1 MEGVEIGIVDMAIAL
16 VVGVS
21 MLFGVMR
28 GLLKEVV
35 SLAIW
40 ATAALLGLALGE
52 SVGAWLGEKVGLTD
66 LDPRLSNGVG
76 FAIVVIGVFVVGA
89 LAQRMLAALV
99 KATGLSG
106 TDRMLGF
113 AFGFVRGVA
122 LAVLGLV
129 VLRTYADALVAF
141 GLVVLADL
149 STWLDDSTLAPHL
162 LAWED
167 DVLVAVRYLA
177 DLFGA
182 RFRRSPVQW
191 EAL

>member
-1 MEGVEIGIVDMAIAL
+1 MEGVDIGIVDMAIAL

-40 ATAALLGLALGE
+40 AAAALLGLALGE
-52 SVGAWLGEKVGLTD
+52 SVGAWLGENLGLTD

-129 VLRTYADALVAF
+129 VLRTYAGALVAF

-167 DVLVAVRYLA
+167 DVLVAARYLA

-182 RFRRSPVQW
+182 RFRRSPIQW
-191 EAL
+191 EPL

>member
-1 MEGVEIGIVDMAIAL
+1 MEGVDIGIVDMAIAL

-40 ATAALLGLALGE
+40 AAAALLGLALGE

-66 LDPRLSNGVG
+66 LEPRLSNGLG
-76 FAIVVIGVFVVGA
+76 FAIVVIGVLVAGA
-89 LAQRMLAALV
+89 LVQRLVAALV
-99 KATGLSG
+99 NATGLSG
-106 TDRMLGF
+106 TDRTLGL
-113 AFGFVRGVA
+113 AFGVVRGAA

-129 VLRTYADALVAF
+129 VLRTYAVE
-141 GLVVLADL
+141 
-149 STWLDDSTLAPHL
+149 STWWEDSTLAPHL

-167 DVLVAVRYLA
+167 DVLAAARYLA
-177 DLFGA
+177 DLFGT
-182 RFRRSPVQW
+182 RFRRSPIQW